1 MGLHACLPSQGRA
14 CPLEQGRLFSSCL
27 RKCSKLWKRS
37 ILKTCEIHPTV
48 CLISFTLE
56 TSLNCQSLQLACVCS
71 AENLFLPCPTCHTRA
86 GIHTC
91 AIHRGAR
98 QWSAAIQFQF
108 NWNGSFDAQ
117 SSCSAEINREM
128 LGPCNHSD
136 VYNLLQ
142 SNSANRILTRTSS
155 MVNA

>member
-1 MGLHACLPSQGRA
+1 MGLHACLPPQGRA
-14 CPLEQGRLFSSCL
+14 CPLEQGRHFSSCL
-27 RKCSKLWKRS
+27 CTCSKLWKRS
-37 ILKTCEIHPTV
+37 ILKTCEIHPIV

-56 TSLNCQSLQLACVCS
+56 TSSNCQSLQLANVWS
-71 AENLFLPCPTCHTRA
+71 AENLFLPCPTSHMRA

-91 AIHRGAR
+91 VIHRGAC
-98 QWSAAIQFQF
+98 QYSAAIQFRF

-128 LGPCNHSD
+128 LGPCNHSG

-155 MVNA
+155 VVNA